1 MSWESSKLFWVWD
14 KKRVNHY
21 LKLKLTQELWFL
33 EITLKDMKY
42 QLCLKYKGK
51 LISLQ
56 NLNPSF
62 IDSTTNF
69 RKTTVK
75 DQSMPYTHDQVIKLQ
90 EESVV
95 NASGKSE
102 ETFNAYRHYRN
113 QRAWK
118 KTGAMTNQ

>member
-1 MSWESSKLFWVWD
+1 MIWEFSKLFWIWD
-14 KKRVNHY
+14 KKRENHY

-56 NLNPSF
+56 NLKPSF

-69 RKTTVK
+69 RKTAVK

-90 EESVV
+90 KESIV
-95 NASGKSE
+95 NASGKKW
-102 ETFNAYRHYRN
+102 RN
-113 QRAWK
+113 I
-118 KTGAMTNQ
+118 